1 MIQHLGIGCFFFHL
15 FENGE
20 NDSKRHSFDKYYKP
34 LVEIKEFNVLIGNK
48 LFFDQHFTNK
58 QETYEKFVK
67 MARNNNY
74 ATGNLLDY
82 VYHQSNYTLIGID
95 LSRQMKH
102 QKILNLLNETSASKF
117 VTRKW
122 NVAKGQWNRNHDSG
136 NDVIYNTKVLNSSLW
151 DYNDAYI

>member
-20 NDSKRHSFDKYYKP
+20 NDPKRHSFDKYYKP

-102 QKILNLLNETSASKF
+102 
-117 VTRKW
+117 
-122 NVAKGQWNRNHDSG
+122 
-136 NDVIYNTKVLNSSLW
+136 
-151 DYNDAYI
+151 